1 MMYLINVLFFLLD
14 LDAASNKSDYE
25 PEAIWRRE
33 KRKMESEMK
42 GLKED
47 IALLRRKNAH
57 LKSCIAKFM
66 SDVSKAPSAYT
77 NQIHPES
84 QQSSD
89 TELITSDTDEAYT
102 SSPTESSIGSG
113 CGSDVTIAAEENS
126 SATLTADPQSMK
138 YLSAQ
143 TNYTTWY
150 SSVSSSN
157 QGNAAS
163 APILNPDRVKPFKA
177 LTSLPNSHR
186 GSLRSLAGSSERSTT
201 ETDST
206 QQLTDHSNLGS
217 MQSLSGSSEKSIAE
231 ADSIKPPNTQSGLS
245 SSNLGPAM
253 PLLHSSVTN
262 ISNGSNTKCVS
273 TQGDPI
279 PTSRSKLSLS
289 VITDHTPPYTST
301 MTDFAVQ
308 MKKRRNL
315 TDSGKVCG
323 AIETMEKN
331 LRTNKD

>member
-1 MMYLINVLFFLLD
+1 MCYFFLLD

-33 KRKMESEMK
+33 KRKMEKEIK

-57 LKSCIAKFM
+57 LNSCIANFK
-66 SDVSKAPSAYT
+66 SDVRKAPSAYT

-89 TELITSDTDEAYT
+89 TELVTSDTDDANCT
-102 SSPTESSIGSG
+102 SSSTELSIGS
-113 CGSDVTIAAEENS
+113 GSDVTIAAEEIS
-126 SATLTADPQSMK
+126 SATLTVDPQSMK
-138 YLSAQ
+138 YSSAQ
-143 TNYTTWY
+143 TSIKNWC

-157 QGNAAS
+157 QGNAAR
-163 APILNPDRVKPFKA
+163 APILNPDRVKPFNA

-231 ADSIKPPNTQSGLS
+231 AESIKPPNTQSGLS
-245 SSNLGPAM
+245 TSNPGPAM

-273 TQGDPI
+273 TQGDPK
-279 PTSRSKLSLS
+279 PTSRSKLSPP

-323 AIETMEKN
+323 AIETLEKN
-331 LRTNKD
+331 LRTKKK